1 MKNFRFCICLLL
13 FTISFITSPAQPV
26 METGGQ
32 KMPDEWID
40 KSTGHKLIKL
50 TRREGSNMSF
60 YFHNNPFIGNK
71 SDGYRMVFYGT
82 NAQNSNK
89 NDSVKQ
95 EIYNVSAGNKQ
106 IYSVDLNT
114 LKIEQLTSQKS
125 PMNGEIVAPKNH
137 LVYYQTKDSVF
148 STNIDTKETKLVF
161 VFPADFKAGITTINS
176 DETLLAGAWSSDK
189 EKEIF
194 KNNPNKSSY
203 FNLIYEAKEPRT
215 LFTVNVKTGELKKLF
230 TDSAWLNHVQ
240 FSPTDPKLLMFCH
253 EGPWHKVDRIWTI
266 NIDTKQVKLM
276 HKRTMDMEIA
286 GHEWFSPDG
295 KVIWY
300 DLQQPRS
307 VTFFVS
313 GTDVTTGKEKKYSL
327 TRDEWSI
334 HFNVSKDQ
342 SMFCGDGG
350 NETQV
355 ARAKDG
361 RWIYLFKPAGD
372 KFLSEKLVNMKHHNY
387 SLEPN
392 VHFSPDG
399 KWVIFRANFEGAS
412 QVYAVQLERKD

>member
-1 MKNFRFCICLLL
+1 MKNIWFALSLVASIFTS
-13 FTISFITSPAQPV
+13 TISLAQPV

-40 KSTGHKLIKL
+40 KTTGHKIIKL

-60 YFHNNPFIGNK
+60 YFHNNPFVENQMI
-71 SDGYRMVFYGT
+71 FYGT
-82 NAQNSNK
+82 NAQNSNG

-106 IYSVDLNT
+106 IYCVDLGT

-125 PMNGEIVAPKNH
+125 PMNGEIVGPKNH
-137 LVYYQTKDSVF
+137 LVYYQIKDSVF
-148 STNIDTKETKLVF
+148 STSIDTKQTKLVY
-161 VFPADFKAGITTINS
+161 VFPADFKAGITTLNS

-189 EKEIF
+189 EKEIL

-203 FNLIYEAKEPRT
+203 FNLIYEAREPRT
-215 LFTVNVKTGELKKLF
+215 LFTINVKTGELKKLF

-266 NIDTKQVKLM
+266 NIDTKQIKLM

-295 KVIWY
+295 KIIWY

-307 VTFFVS
+307 VNFFVS

-334 HFNVSKDQ
+334 HFNISKDQ
-342 SMFCGDGG
+342 TMFCGDGG
-350 NETQV
+350 NEGQV
-355 ARAKDG
+355 AKAKDG
-361 RWIYLFKPAGD
+361 MWIYLFKPSGD

>member
-1 MKNFRFCICLLL
+1 MKNIWFALFLLVIICAS
-13 FTISFITSPAQPV
+13 IVSFAQPV

-32 KMPDEWID
+32 KMPDQWID
-40 KSTGHKLIKL
+40 KTTGHKVIKL

-60 YFHNNPFIGNK
+60 YFHNNPYVGNK
-71 SDGYRMVFYGT
+71 MVFYET
-82 NAQNSNK
+82 NSQNSNK
-89 NDSVKQ
+89 NDSIKQ

-106 IYSVDLNT
+106 IYTVDLTT
-114 LKIEQLTSQKS
+114 LKVDQITSQKS

-137 LVYYQTKDSVF
+137 LVYYQINDSIF
-148 STNIDTKETKLVF
+148 STSIDTKETKLVY
-161 VFPADFKAGITTINS
+161 VFPADFKAGITTLNS

-189 EKEIF
+189 EKEIL

-203 FNLIYEAKEPRT
+203 FNLIYEAREPRT
-215 LFTVNVKTGELKKLF
+215 LFTIDVKTGALTKLF

-266 NIDTKQVKLM
+266 NIDTKQIKLM

-307 VTFFVS
+307 VSFFVS
-313 GTDVTTGKEKKYSL
+313 GTDVTTGKEKKYGL

-350 NETQV
+350 NEGQV
-355 ARAKDG
+355 AKAKNG
-361 RWIYLFKPAGD
+361 MWIYLFKPSGD

-399 KWVIFRANFEGAS
+399 KWVIFRANFEGGS
-412 QVYAVQLERKD
+412 QVYAVQIERKD

>member
-1 MKNFRFCICLLL
+1 MKNIWFALSLLVSI
-13 FTISFITSPAQPV
+13 FTSIISLAQPV

-32 KMPDEWID
+32 KMPDQWID
-40 KSTGHKLIKL
+40 KTTGHKIIKL

-60 YFHNNPFIGNK
+60 YFHNNPFVENQMI
-71 SDGYRMVFYGT
+71 FYGT
-82 NAQNSNK
+82 NAQNSNG

-106 IYSVDLNT
+106 IYCVDLGT

-125 PMNGEIVAPKNH
+125 PMNGEIVGPKNH
-137 LVYYQTKDSVF
+137 LVYYQIKDSVF
-148 STNIDTKETKLVF
+148 STSIDTKQTKLVY
-161 VFPADFKAGITTINS
+161 VFPADFKAGITTLNS

-189 EKEIF
+189 EKDIL
-194 KNNPNKSSY
+194 KNNPNKSGY
-203 FNLIYEAKEPRT
+203 FNLIYEAREPRT
-215 LFTVNVKTGELKKLF
+215 LFTINVKTGELKKLF

-266 NIDTKQVKLM
+266 NIDTKQIKLM

-307 VTFFVS
+307 VNFFVS

-350 NETQV
+350 NEGQV
-355 ARAKDG
+355 AKAKDG
-361 RWIYLFKPAGD
+361 MWIYLFKPSGD